1 VAAETIPAKVLEN
14 GRKMPDHPAYHVK
27 RGGAWHPT
35 TWRRYAA
42 EVEAVGKSLMALG
55 VNPGDRVTIL
65 GFNRPEWVI
74 MDVGAM
80 AVRGVPAGIY
90 TTNSPAECQYII
102 DHSES
107 PVVLVEDHDQWV
119 KINEVRDQLPSLRHV
134 VLMKDAAPVDD
145 ELVMSWDE
153 FLAKGEAVS
162 DEDFQARLDAIE
174 LDDPATLIYTSGT
187 TGPPKAVMLS
197 HDNLAW
203 TAKTGVPAFDLN
215 ASDRGLSYLPLSHIA
230 EQMFTIHIPAT
241 TGGTVYY
248 AEAIDK
254 LADNIK
260 EVRPTYFAGVPR
272 VWERFYAGVT
282 EQLGHAT
289 GVKAKIAD
297 WAMGVGRKANG
308 LRMRGDEPSGMLAAQ
323 EKVADTLVLSK
334 VREAL
339 GLADCHTYITAAAPI
354 SQEIQEFFSAFFV
367 LNEIYGQSE
376 DCGPTAMTSPG
387 KTKFGTVGPP
397 FPEVDVRIADD
408 GEILVKGRNVF
419 LGYFKD
425 EAATKDT
432 LADGW
437 LYSGDLGEFDN
448 DGFLT
453 ITGRKKDI
461 IITAGGKNVAPKN
474 LEGGLKNH
482 PLISEAVVIGDR
494 RKYLTCLITL
504 DDEAAAAYLEKHG
517 LEGPAH
523 ESSHIHAEV
532 QAAVDLLNAEFA
544 RVEQI
549 KKFALLPR
557 QLSIEG
563 GELTPTLKVKRS
575 KVAEHF
581 ASEIEAMY
589 AD

>member
-1 VAAETIPAKVLEN
+1 VLDN
-14 GRKMPDHPAYHVK
+14 GRRMHDHPAYYVK
-27 RGGAWHPT
+27 QASTWHPT
-35 TWRRYAA
+35 TWRQYAD
-42 EVEAVGKSLMALG
+42 EVRSVGKSLMALG
-55 VNPGDRVTIL
+55 LDAGDRVSIL
-65 GFNRPEWVI
+65 GFNRPEWVL

-80 AVRGVPAGIY
+80 AIGSVPAGIY

-102 DHSES
+102 EHSES
-107 PVVLVEDHDQWV
+107 PVVLVENHDQWA

-134 VLMKDAAPVDD
+134 VLMMGADAIDD
-145 ELVMSWDE
+145 DLVLTWDD
-153 FLAKGEAVS
+153 FLAKGADVA
-162 DEDFQARLDAIE
+162 DEDFDARLEAIE

-203 TAKTGVPAFDLN
+203 TADTGVPAFGLN
-215 ASDRGLSYLPLSHIA
+215 ASDRCLSYLPLSHIA

-241 TGGTVYY
+241 IGGAVYY
-248 AEAIDK
+248 AESVEK

-289 GVKAKIAD
+289 GAKAKIAE
-297 WAMGVGRKANG
+297 WAMGVGRNANA

-334 VREAL
+334 VRQAL
-339 GLADCHTYITAAAPI
+339 GLDECRTFITAAAPI
-354 SQEIQEFFSAFFV
+354 STEIQEFFSAFFV

-376 DCGPTAMTSPG
+376 DCGPTAMTQPG
-387 KTKFGTVGPP
+387 KTKFGTVGPA

-408 GEILVKGRNVF
+408 GEIVVKGRNVF

-425 EAATKDT
+425 EAATKET
-432 LADGW
+432 LIDGW
-437 LYSGDLGEFDN
+437 LQSGDLGEFDD

-474 LEGGLKNH
+474 LESGLKNH
-482 PLISEAVVIGDR
+482 ALISEAVVIGDR
-494 RKYLTCLITL
+494 RKYLTCVVTL
-504 DDEAAAAYLEKHG
+504 DDDAAAAYMEKHG
-517 LEGPAH
+517 LSGPAH
-523 ESSHIHAEV
+523 ESAEIHGEIE
-532 QAAVDLLNAEFA
+532 AAVDRLNADLA

-549 KKFALLPR
+549 KKFTILARP
-557 QLSIEG
+557 LSIEG
-563 GELTPTLKVKRS
+563 GELTPTLKVKRN

-581 ASEIEAMY
+581 STEIEAMY